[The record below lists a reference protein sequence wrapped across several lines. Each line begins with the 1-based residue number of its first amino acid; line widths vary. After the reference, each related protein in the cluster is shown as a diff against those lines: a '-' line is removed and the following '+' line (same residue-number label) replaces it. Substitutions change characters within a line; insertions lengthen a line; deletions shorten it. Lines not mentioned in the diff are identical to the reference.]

1 MEWYKDVRYCV
12 VFLSNAILIFWF
24 YHHLCKVAKFK
35 DLKDSASIKNLI
47 ERDKKHLWHP
57 LTQHKTAAEPLAIVK
72 AKDALLWDENGNEY
86 IDGIASWYTAMYG
99 HCNEYITNSITAQ
112 MKELDFVMFSGFTHK
127 PAIELSEKLMA
138 ILPKNQAKI
147 FFNDNGSTAV
157 EAAIKMTLQ
166 YYHNKGEK
174 RDTLIAFEDGFHG
187 DTFGAMSASGL
198 SSYNGPFEDFLLKVE
213 RIPVPQENTIAEVL
227 SILENIA
234 RNNKCA
240 AFVFEPLVQGAAGM
254 KFHSIEGLDRLI
266 KKCQELDILCVA
278 DEIMTGFGKTGKNFA
293 SNYLENKPDVIC
305 LSKSLTA
312 GMFPLSI
319 TSCSQKVF
327 DAFLSHE
334 VAKGFFHAHT
344 FSAHPLGCAAAIAG
358 LELLESE
365 QILERKSFIANAHK
379 EFVLKIQNHSKVKDA
394 RTIGVILAVD
404 LNGEI
409 DRYGKSRDKLYQ
421 FFMSRGVNLRPLG
434 NTIYM
439 LPPFVITNKQ
449 LEKIYETILE
459 LLEV

>member
-1 MEWYKDVRYCV
+1 M
-12 VFLSNAILIFWF
+12 LIFWF
-24 YHHLCKVAKFK
+24 YHHLCTVAKFK
-35 DLKDSASIKNLI
+35 YLKDSTPIKNLI

-72 AKDALLWDENGNEY
+72 AKAALLWDENGNEY

-99 HCNEYITNSITAQ
+99 HCNEYITSVMAAQ
-112 MKELDFVMFSGFTHK
+112 MEKLDFVMFSGFTHE
-127 PAIELSEKLMA
+127 PAVQLSERLIK
-138 ILPKNQAKI
+138 ILPKNQEKI

-157 EAAIKMTLQ
+157 EAAIKMALQ

-174 RDTLIAFEDGFHG
+174 RDTLIAFENGFHG

-198 SSYNGPFEDFLLKVE
+198 SSYNGPFQDFLIKVE
-213 RIPVPQENTIAEVL
+213 RIPVPQEATIDKVL
-227 SILENIA
+227 SMLENIA
-234 RNNKCA
+234 SKNKCA

-254 KFHSIEGLDRLI
+254 KFHSTKGLDRLI
-266 KKCQELDILCVA
+266 KKCQELNILCVA

-293 SNYLENKPDVIC
+293 SDYLENKPDIMC
-305 LSKSLTA
+305 LSKALTA

-327 DAFLSHE
+327 DTFLSDE

-365 QILERKSFIANAHK
+365 HILERRSFIAEAHK
-379 EFVLKIQNHSKVKDA
+379 DFVLKIKNHSKVKEA
-394 RTIGVILAVD
+394 RTVGVILAVD
-404 LNGEI
+404 LNMEMN
-409 DRYGKSRDKLYQ
+409 RYGKSRDKLYQ

-434 NTIYM
+434 NTIYL
-439 LPPFVITNKQ
+439 LPPYVITNKQ
-449 LEKIYETILE
+449 LEKIYKTILE
-459 LLEV
+459 LLEI

>member
-1 MEWYKDVRYCV
+1 
-12 VFLSNAILIFWF
+12 
-24 YHHLCKVAKFK
+24 
-35 DLKDSASIKNLI
+35 LKDSALIKNLI

-57 LTQHKTAAEPLAIVK
+57 LTQHKTAAQPLAIVK
-72 AKDALLWDENGNEY
+72 AKDALMWDENGNEY

-99 HCNEYITNSITAQ
+99 HCNEYITSAMTAQ
-112 MKELDFVMFSGFTHK
+112 MQKLDFVMFSGFTHE
-127 PAIELSEKLMA
+127 PAVELSEKLIK
-138 ILPKNQAKI
+138 ILPENQEKI

-213 RIPVPQENTIAEVL
+213 RIPTPQDDTIDGVL
-227 SILENIA
+227 QTLEDIA
-234 RNNKCA
+234 STNKCA
-240 AFVFEPLVQGAAGM
+240 AFIFEPLVQGAAGM
-254 KFHSIEGLDRLI
+254 KFHSTKGLDRII
-266 KKCQELDILCVA
+266 KKCQELNILCIA

-293 SNYLENKPDVIC
+293 SDYLECKPDIMC
-305 LSKSLTA
+305 LSKALTA

-327 DAFLSHE
+327 DAFLSDE

-358 LELLESE
+358 LKLLESDE
-365 QILERKSFIANAHK
+365 IIERRKYIEREHQKFA
-379 EFVLKIQNHSKVKDA
+379 LKVESHPKVKEV
-394 RTIGVILAVD
+394 RTIGVILAID
-404 LNGEI
+404 LDI
-409 DRYGKSRDKLYQ
+409 KMDRYGKSRDKLYQ

-434 NTIYM
+434 NTVYT

-449 LEKIYETILE
+449 LNKIYDIILE